1 MTPEQLVSKCIV
13 RDKTAWNEFVRQYEG
28 TVKKAVYYKIRRMN
42 AKSLMSE
49 VDDISQEVFLT
60 LWEGNRLNTLK
71 DTRSIKGWLSIVA
84 INRTITYLRKRIDEA
99 HKTSSLDESIPGSDV
114 KYEDVIASE
123 DKTDFSSLAAKD
135 IEENMFGRKS
145 NLTERERM
153 FLKLSIFGGLK
164 QREIAGEKGISENTV
179 ATIIRRGK
187 KKLRRKVQA
196 YVTV

>member
-13 RDKTAWNEFVRQYEG
+13 RDKTAWNEFVMQYEG